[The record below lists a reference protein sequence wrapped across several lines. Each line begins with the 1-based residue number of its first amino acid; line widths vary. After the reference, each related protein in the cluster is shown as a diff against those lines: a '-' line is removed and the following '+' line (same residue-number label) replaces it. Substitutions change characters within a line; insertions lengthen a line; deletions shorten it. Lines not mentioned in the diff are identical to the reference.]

1 MPFNPKETDAVKER
15 IHRSACFQRIFAGPE
30 GKKVLDWI
38 DTFASYKNDTF
49 DPDPY
54 VSARNAGRRAVS
66 IFIHNV
72 IEQDVEKFNKLLE
85 QEKRNEK

>member
-1 MPFNPKETDAVKER
+1 MPLNPEEIAEGKKR
-15 IHRSACFQRIFAGPE
+15 IHRSACFQRVFAGPE

-38 DTFASYKNDTF
+38 DEFAGYKNDTF

-54 VSARNAGRRAVS
+54 TSARKTGMRAVS

-72 IEQDVEKFNKLLE
+72 IEQDVEKATKLLE
-85 QEKRNEK
+85 QKK

>member
-1 MPFNPKETDAVKER
+1 MQPEQRKTVEDK
-15 IHRSACFQRIFAGPE
+15 IHRSACFQRRFAGAE

-38 DTFASYKNDTF
+38 DVFTGYKNDTF

-54 VSARNAGRRAVS
+54 VSARNTGLRAVS

-72 IEQDVEKFNKLLE
+72 IEQDVEKATKLLE
-85 QEKRNEK
+85 KENG

>member
-1 MPFNPKETDAVKER
+1 MQHSPEEIAEAKKR

-38 DTFASYKNDTF
+38 DNFTGYKNDTF

-54 VSARNAGRRAVS
+54 VSARNTGLRATS

-72 IEQDVEKFNKLLE
+72 IEQDVEKATKLLE
-85 QEKRNEK
+85 KEK